1 MFIIKKIYRNGYEF
15 QIEINPK
22 TGICS
27 NKCFKGGGGGARI
40 PKTEP
45 VEVITK
51 IDEVKSEEINRQKR
65 ASYLAGGKQS
75 TMLSGLQSQL
85 DQRLKLKLGA

>member
-1 MFIIKKIYRNGYEF
+1 MINEIYDYFGNTNTIHR
-15 QIEINPK
+15 
-22 TGICS
+22 
-27 NKCFKGGGGGARI
+27 CFKGGGSPDI
-40 PKTEP
+40 PKQEP

-51 IDEVKSEEINRQKR
+51 IEETKSEEVNRQKR

-85 DQRLKLKLGA
+85 DQRLNMLKGKLGA